1 MSTEQSAATDSA
13 PQTVESRLE
22 SYFGAPIPPPVEDQQ
37 EEAPEEA
44 QEETEDEEEQAPAAA
59 EIDFEADDGSVIKL
73 PAAAKEAVLRRQD
86 YTQKTQQLAVQQK
99 LADDALQYAEAL
111 KQLLPVISDDYS
123 ELKSIEREIAQYH
136 NLDWD
141 LLYQSNPGQAF
152 ALQQKQLKLEKDF
165 ASKEKAITGKAQ
177 AIDEATKKHRAIQ
190 WAEAEKGARQLIG
203 TMTQAENV
211 AMAETVR
218 SLGFTPEQF
227 KEKASDPR
235 LIAAIY
241 KAAKWDALQANK
253 SASVAK
259 TANAPPVVKA
269 GAVSGMPQQVKQEL
283 AFRKQ
288 MKSASNSTDRAK
300 LIEQRLTARY
310 K

>member
-13 PQTVESRLE
+13 PSIEFRVE
-22 SYFGAPIPPPVEDQQ
+22 SYFGAPTPAPVEDQQ
-37 EEAPEEA
+37 EAAAPEETD
-44 QEETEDEEEQAPAAA
+44 QETEDEEQPAAP
-59 EIDFEADDGSVIKL
+59 EIDFEADDGSVIKI

-99 LADDALQYAEAL
+99 LAEDALNYADAL

-123 ELKSIEREIAQYH
+123 ELKSIEREIAQYQ
-136 NLDWD
+136 NIDWD

-152 ALQQKQLKLEKDF
+152 ALQQKQVKLEKDL
-165 ASKEKAITGKAQ
+165 AAKESAIRGKA
-177 AIDEATKKHRAIQ
+177 ATIDEATKRHRAVQ

-203 TMTQAENV
+203 ALTQAENV
-211 AMAETVR
+211 AMAQTVR
-218 SLGFTPEQF
+218 NLGFTEEEF
-227 KEKASDPR
+227 KAKASDPR
-235 LIAAIY
+235 LIAAIH
-241 KAAKWDALQANK
+241 KAAKWDALQASK

-259 TANAPPVVKA
+259 AESAPPVVKA
-269 GAVSGMPQQVKQEL
+269 GAVSGMPAQVKQDL

-288 MKSASNSTDRAK
+288 MKAASSSSDRAR
-300 LIEQRLTARY
+300 LIEQRLTARF